1 MKINLRTAVS
11 RLFPNHSFEMIYIEA
26 IANALDADATEIT
39 IDINYNNSEFSSFKI
54 IDNGVGI
61 DEVRYQRFSNLMD
74 AQDASH
80 KGQGRLVYL
89 HYFDN
94 INFESI
100 YRKEQQ
106 LEKIIFN
113 FNYNFDDSIY
123 QKENIFSEETGTCVS
138 FSEFSKDRLGSKES
152 INSTRI
158 KENILSEFLPAFHKM
173 KEAGKNIKISINTN
187 IDNNFSNEVISI
199 DGIPEFEY
207 LEIESD
213 YLKNIS
219 PRLSEKVSYDLFREP
234 LSLYY
239 YVKKTSKKT
248 SIVTSFAIDNRAI
261 KVPIIDKENYIDGFD
276 AIFFLYSK
284 CFDGQVNP
292 TRQELTI
299 DKNDLKEIKKIFKS
313 KIQDIFREKVPDFHN
328 LQEKEKKYLKDKYPH
343 LIGYISEDDI
353 GFSSKKDILF
363 QARDKF
369 FDDQQSILEKENLTN
384 EDYQKALELSSRNL
398 AEYILFRQKQI
409 DKLQKISLKDIEET
423 IHDVICPRKNE
434 SSKTNFNIFKNNAW
448 ILDDRFMSFYSSFSD
463 ITLNKISKLNK
474 DFFEEESG
482 SQERPDFLLLFSK
495 PQDEQKKDKEIDI
508 VIFEF
513 KRLNVGKHEK
523 LKASSELVEYAS
535 EIKDLLSEDITVGR
549 MWLYALVNI
558 DDKFRRTLR
567 NQDYKPRFSIQGEI
581 WYRPY
586 NELGLEVSYLDFN
599 ALVSDASSRN
609 ETFIRIL
616 KNDFNN
622 E

>member
-26 IANALDADATEIT
+26 IANALDADATKIS

-61 DEVRYQRFSNLMD
+61 DEIRYQRFSNLMD
-74 AQDASH
+74 AQDTSH

-199 DGIPEFEY
+199 DSIPEFEC

-219 PRLSEKVSYDLFREP
+219 PRLSEKVSYDLFRES

-328 LQEKEKKYLKDKYPH
+328 HQEKEKKYLKDKYPH

-369 FDDQQSILEKENLTN
+369 
-384 EDYQKALELSSRNL
+384 
-398 AEYILFRQKQI
+398 
-409 DKLQKISLKDIEET
+409 
-423 IHDVICPRKNE
+423 

-586 NELGLEVSYLDFN
+586 NELGLEVSYLDFK

>member
-61 DEVRYQRFSNLMD
+61 DEIRYQRFSNLMD
-74 AQDASH
+74 AQDTSH

-94 INFESI
+94 INFESV

-123 QKENIFSEETGTCVS
+123 QKKNVFSEETGTCVS
-138 FSEFSKDRLGSKES
+138 FSKFSKDRLGSKES

-158 KENILSEFLPAFHKM
+158 KENILSEFLPAFYKM
-173 KEAGKNIKISINTN
+173 KEAGKNIRIIIPTN
-187 IDNNFSNEVISI
+187 IDNDFSEEVISI
-199 DGIPEFEY
+199 DGIPKFEC
-207 LEIESD
+207 LKIESD
-213 YLKNIS
+213 YLKKIS

-239 YVKKTSKKT
+239 YVEQTSKKT

-313 KIQDIFREKVPDFHN
+313 KIQDIFREKVPDFHK

-343 LIGYISEDDI
+343 LVGYISEDDV

-384 EDYQKALELSSRNL
+384 EDYKKALDLSSRNL
-398 AEYILFRQKQI
+398 AEYIIFRQKQI
-409 DKLQKISLKDIEET
+409 DKLSKISLKDIEVA
-423 IHDVICPRKNE
+423 IHDIICPKKDESRKN
-434 SSKTNFNIFKNNAW
+434 NFNVFKNNAW

-463 ITLNKISKLNK
+463 MTLNKISKLNK
-474 DFFEEESG
+474 NFFKEESD

-513 KRLNVGKHEK
+513 KRLNVDKHER

-586 NELGLEVSYLDFN
+586 NELGLEVSYLDFK